1 MTISDEVSARAFVAG
16 LPGADLAA
24 MARLDRL
31 AALLSEENARQN
43 LVAAASLPHLWQ
55 RHIADSAQ
63 LTAHVPRETASL
75 WLDLGTG
82 AGFPG
87 IVAAVLQPDRPVW
100 MVESRRRRVDWLES
114 VVVALG
120 LSNARVI
127 GQRLDRV
134 EPATAAII
142 SARAFAPLD
151 RLLALSA
158 RFSTAQTLWL
168 LPKGRQASDEVAALR
183 GWQHDLRVMPSCTD
197 PDSGIII
204 GHLDGHAHNPSIRRP
219 T

>member
-63 LTAHVPRETASL
+63 LTAHVPRETDGL

-87 IVAAVLQPDRPVW
+87 IVSAVLQPDRPVW

-127 GQRLDRV
+127 GQRLEMV

-183 GWQHDLRVMPSCTD
+183 GWQHDLRVTPSCTD

-204 GHLDGHAHNPSIRRP
+204 GHLDGHAHNSSIRRP